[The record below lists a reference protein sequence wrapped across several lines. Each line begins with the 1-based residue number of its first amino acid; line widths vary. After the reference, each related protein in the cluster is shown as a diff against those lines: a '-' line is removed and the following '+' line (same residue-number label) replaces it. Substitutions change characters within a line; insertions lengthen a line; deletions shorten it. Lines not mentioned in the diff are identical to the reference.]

1 MKIAFEFKDEY
12 FPSGYLP
19 EKIGVTYFAFYESKI
34 KMKKLSDQEIIN
46 SVQRGNRSDYSIIV
60 DRYKNKAFSLLK
72 RMLKNEQDAEETLQ
86 DCFIKAFNALSNF
99 KGEAK
104 FPTWFYRIVYN
115 TALTKLSS
123 KKRKT
128 EIEMSSVDDHFDLKS
143 DYDFRTSEKKDL
155 SVIITELVNKLPE
168 RYSVVINLFYLNE
181 MSCEE
186 ISEVMNISV
195 SNVKVMLYR
204 SRNALKDLIVENNL
218 VEELI

>member
-1 MKIAFEFKDEY
+1 MNKF
-12 FPSGYLP
+12 
-19 EKIGVTYFAFYESKI
+19 
-34 KMKKLSDQEIIN
+34 SDQEILD
-46 SVQRGNRSDYSIIV
+46 SVIRGNQADYSIII

-86 DCFIKAFNALSNF
+86 DCFLKAYNSLSNF

-104 FPTWFYRIVYN
+104 FSTWFYRIVYN

-128 EIEMSSVDDHFDLKS
+128 ENEMSSVDDHFDLKS
-143 DYDFRTSEKKDL
+143 DYDFRSSERKDL
-155 SVIITELVNKLPE
+155 SVFVNDLVNQLPE
-168 RYSVVINLFYLNE
+168 RFATVINLYYLNE

-186 ISEVMNISV
+186 ISKILEISV
-195 SNVKVMLYR
+195 SNVKVVLHR
-204 SRNALKDLIVENNL
+204 SRNALKDIIIEKNL